1 MKIKIYK
8 ADKFRD
14 NSLIEDPPNEIETW
28 FDLQKF
34 DLPRTYGEHTY
45 WAKEGMPIVTTP
57 GFEF

>member
-14 NSLIEDPPNEIETW
+14 NSLIEDPPNEI
-28 FDLQKF
+28 DLQKF
-34 DLPRTYGEHTY
+34 DLPRTYGDHAY
-45 WAKEGMPIVTTP
+45 WAKEGMPSVTKP

>member
-45 WAKEGMPIVTTP
+45 WAKEGKS
-57 GFEF
+57 